1 MKLIII
7 KTNLKNGLATVER
20 AVGEASSLPILKNV
34 HIEAHQN
41 KISLTATN
49 LEIATT
55 ARISGKVI
63 EEGALTLPIMIF
75 LDIINN
81 LQSER
86 INIETKENAAMI
98 AADNYT
104 ATIQGSS
111 AEEFPIIPK
120 IKNKEEYIEMKGIML
135 REALAQVVASTQL
148 SAVRTELNTV
158 LCEYTLDA
166 LRLVGTDSFRLS
178 EKTIPKNQLTG
189 TQKDAFKILL
199 PLKTAQE
206 LLRIVKDEDEIKIHK
221 DENQILFS
229 SPNFELISRLNTGS
243 FPDYHAILP
252 QKFNA
257 EIALDR
263 RELASALKLVGVMSS
278 KTNEIKIKITENKK
292 AIEVFSVDQSLGENT
307 YTLPAKIQGSV
318 LELSFNWRYLTDG
331 LRALPG
337 NDVSWGMNENNKP
350 ALLRSPTDT
359 SYFYILMPILKA

>member
-7 KTNLKNGLATVER
+7 KTNLKNGLVNVER
-20 AVGEASSLPILKNV
+20 AVGEASSLPILKNI
-34 HIEAHQN
+34 HIEAKQN
-41 KISLTATN
+41 KIYLTATN

-55 ARISGKVI
+55 ALISGKVI
-63 EEGALTLPIMIF
+63 EEGAITLPIMIL

-86 INIETKENAAMI
+86 LNIETTGNAAQVV
-98 AADNYT
+98 ADNYT
-104 ATIQGSS
+104 ATIQGAP

-120 IKNKEEYIEMKGIML
+120 IKNKGEYIEIKGSLL
-135 REALAQVVASTQL
+135 REAYTQVIASTQL

-158 LCEYTLDA
+158 LYEYNLNA
-166 LRLVGTDSFRLS
+166 LKLVGTDSFRLS
-178 EKTIPKNQLTG
+178 EKTIPKNQFNG
-189 TQKDAFKILL
+189 TQEDAFKILI
-199 PLKTAQE
+199 PLKTTQE
-206 LLRIVKDEDEIKIHK
+206 LLRIVKDEDEIKIYK

-229 SPNFELISRLNTGS
+229 CPNFELISRLNTGS

-252 QKFNA
+252 QKFST

-263 RELASALKLVGVMSS
+263 RELANALKLVGVMSS

-292 AIEVFSVDQSLGENT
+292 AVEVFSIDQSLGENT
-307 YTLPAKIQGSV
+307 YTLPAKIQGSA

-337 NDVSWGMNENNKP
+337 NDVVWGLNENNKP
-350 ALLRSPTDT
+350 ARLRSPTDT